1 MLAIY
6 ISPPG
11 HQSKKEEATE
21 KSASVTNIIMN
32 LEKERHVATT
42 GTAPIFSPHLKC
54 IDGKEEKSFLLL
66 LLQNWEIYQIY
77 SSILLKTRFENEIL
91 TLRKFGYLS
100 SNIKLWQ
107 FIFRL
112 IVVLCRSVS
121 NQQKSCLE
129 QAKNTS
135 IVLIC
140 IAAVN
145 PHEF

>member
-54 IDGKEEKSFLLL
+54 IDGKEEKSFL
-66 LLQNWEIYQIY
+66 QFN
-77 SSILLKTRFENEIL
+77 SLKLVLKARFSHCGN
-91 TLRKFGYLS
+91 Y
-100 SNIKLWQ
+100 
-107 FIFRL
+107 FIFESHFG
-112 IVVLCRSVS
+112 I
-121 NQQKSCLE
+121 
-129 QAKNTS
+129 
-135 IVLIC
+135 
-140 IAAVN
+140 
-145 PHEF
+145 

>member
-32 LEKERHVATT
+32 LEKEQHVATT

-54 IDGKEEKSFLLL
+54 IDGKEEKSFSAAPTTK
-66 LLQNWEIYQIY
+66 WEIY

-100 SNIKLWQ
+100 SKVKL
-107 FIFRL
+107 
-112 IVVLCRSVS
+112 
-121 NQQKSCLE
+121 
-129 QAKNTS
+129 
-135 IVLIC
+135 
-140 IAAVN
+140 
-145 PHEF
+145 